1 MYSENTGK
9 PKYSM
14 CINCH
19 ERRPVPVVKPLE
31 ESPLLKAV
39 KAAYRKHHLG
49 DDSIGWDELSEIM
62 LNALCNAMGD
72 EEFNRWIKEG

>member
-1 MYSENTGK
+1 
-9 PKYSM
+9 M